1 MLTDGPFANGYYVT
15 PTIVEG
21 LPEDHELMCEEQFLP
36 FLCAQT
42 FTDLDDTMAR
52 ANNTKYGLT
61 AGFFSEDDDE
71 VAWFLDNIQAGT
83 TYTNKTQA
91 TTGAW
96 PGIQAFGGWKG
107 NGSTGKAIGS
117 FYTMP
122 LYMHEQSRTVIG

>member
-1 MLTDGPFANGYYVT
+1 MVY
-15 PTIVEG
+15 
-21 LPEDHELMCEEQFLP
+21 
-36 FLCAQT
+36 
-42 FTDLDDTMAR
+42 
-52 ANNTKYGLT
+52 
-61 AGFFSEDDDE
+61 
-71 VAWFLDNIQAGT
+71 WFLDSNIQAGT

-122 LYMHEQSRTVIG
+122 LYMHEQSRTVIKVRRDA